1 MHSWDLPQT
10 GISLKIMCSLQ
21 YPNTGMQ
28 YSMAFERR
36 KAMDK
41 QVRTNIKVGAGLA
54 MVALLYLVCI
64 LAGLI

>member
-1 MHSWDLPQT
+1 
-10 GISLKIMCSLQ
+10 
-21 YPNTGMQ
+21 MQ

-41 QVRTNIKVGAGLA
+41 QVRTNIKVGVGLA